1 MRSWLRSVSSFAP
14 TRRWHLRRERSD
26 ASCKKGHDLCCFS
39 REMEREEGQPIE
51 AVDSGAHA
59 ALSFWQRIGPRLVA
73 FIALVGPAAAVFLT
87 QYWHSRPEL
96 IDDLKET
103 QPTTG
108 YAIETTKAPPEVI
121 LPASEVVPPTP
132 EISPAASAPITVD
145 MIASPPRSVTDQPA
159 ALQLTTKP
167 AGVTFAVYPGIMAD
181 KAAPASA
188 PLRTGT
194 APGTAEDLRGGNY
207 TIFFHKDGWPDSRT
221 EVQLQAGEAHADE
234 YADFHRQV
242 TMRSAA
248 NAAQFLLCP
257 VSLSLTPLTFA
268 RPPGDQ
274 ALFSRVKQFPDRT
287 QNVTVSENAIPT
299 IEFQM
304 RVRRH
309 IAKAKPTSPPSLI
322 GKVGD
327 SLKHLF
333 GGSPTPAPHRK
344 R

>member
-59 ALSFWQRIGPRLVA
+59 ALSFWQRIGPRVVA

-96 IDDLKET
+96 IHDLKET

-132 EISPAASAPITVD
+132 EISPAASTPITVD

-194 APGTAEDLRGGNY
+194 APGMAEDLRGGNY

-221 EVQLQAGEAHADE
+221 EVQLQAGEIRPVE
-234 YADFHRQV
+234 YAFFHGEV
-242 TMRSAA
+242 TITTIPNGAEI
-248 NAAQFLLCP
+248 FCGT
-257 VSLSLTPLTFA
+257 VSLGFTPLTV
-268 RPPGDQ
+268 
-274 ALFSRVKQFPDRT
+274 ALPAGNQVLTARVKNYPDRT
-287 QNVTVSENAIPT
+287 QNVTVSENAIPRSSFKCACAGT
-299 IEFQM
+299 LP
-304 RVRRH
+304 RRNQH
-309 IAKAKPTSPPSLI
+309 R
-322 GKVGD
+322 
-327 SLKHLF
+327 HL
-333 GGSPTPAPHRK
+333 R
-344 R
+344 